1 MPAPSVDLVP
11 VLPRRPRRFSL
22 LTLPSA
28 AVARPRP
35 RRSST
40 RTQSLSLPPTHSLV
54 ADNLPPIPFAE
65 PPFMPMYQ
73 APPSP
78 RTPSRLVKAPP
89 SPSSSRPP
97 ACGLE
102 EDLWNEPPTTPRR
115 APLPS
120 SSSTSS
126 AKLPTRT
133 PPSRDLNTS
142 RLKRRLQRWTRS
154 HDLDFGCA
162 GDWSEGPAD
171 LGHAFYSSQPGGSS
185 RTSMASSSDEAGA
198 KRSHSRGQSTSSDWS
213 VSTAASSISASPVLG
228 CSIDLLPPAPLSPSP
243 CRVPLTPRS
252 AHRRRQ
258 SDEAAAVDAA
268 NQYFSRGRLSQ
279 IAEDDS
285 SRKSR
290 CSSTRRSR
298 TPSTPPPPVPRG
310 DSSSPAGL
318 AIYTAGRKLQSSL
331 EQRHSRSTSYDL
343 EVEFIETGHTTYTP
357 LSVHG
362 DDFPLNAIILPNDAF
377 LLPST
382 SPALV
387 ATPSTSS
394 TFTAESADS
403 CESATTTSTAR
414 FVRRSPI
421 AAHDMGPALDELSE
435 YFISSVPEL
444 SCSSSMTSA
453 SSAST
458 STYGDVAVKPLPHIS
473 LAPPS
478 PISPQR
484 KRAPRYNSTTTSPVV
499 SPPPT
504 PVIGGGR
511 PAAARHRRQSS
522 SFAAAEQARLAAAG
536 LVCPLRQPQV
546 LYDWI

>member
-1 MPAPSVDLVP
+1 MPAASPAPSVDLVP
-11 VLPRRPRRFSL
+11 VARPRRFSL
-22 LTLPSA
+22 LSLPSTTTST
-28 AVARPRP
+28 RP
-35 RRSST
+35 RRSSK
-40 RTQSLSLPPTHSLV
+40 RTQSLSLPSTTAV
-54 ADNLPPIPFAE
+54 ALPPIPFAE

-89 SPSSSRPP
+89 SPKAS
-97 ACGLE
+97 CGIE
-102 EDLWNEPPTTPRR
+102 EDLWNEPPTTPQRMHV
-115 APLPS
+115 PS
-120 SSSTSS
+120 ASTSS

-133 PPSRDLNTS
+133 PPSRDLNSS

-154 HDLDFGCA
+154 RDLDFGCA

-171 LGHAFYSSQPGGSS
+171 LGHNFYSSQPGGSS
-185 RTSMASSSDEAGA
+185 RTSMASSSDEAG
-198 KRSHSRGQSTSSDWS
+198 KWSHSRGQSTSSDWS
-213 VSTAASSISASPVLG
+213 VSTAASSIPASPILG
-228 CSIDLLPPAPLSPSP
+228 CSVDLLPPAPLSPSP
-243 CRVPLTPRS
+243 SRVPLTPRT
-252 AHRRRQ
+252 AHRHRQ
-258 SDEAAAVDAA
+258 ADEAAAVDAA
-268 NQYFSRGRLSQ
+268 NQYFSSRGRLSQ
-279 IAEDDS
+279 IAEDDH

-298 TPSTPPPPVPRG
+298 TPSTPPPVPR
-310 DSSSPAGL
+310 DSSPAGL
-318 AIYTAGRKLQSSL
+318 AIFAAGRKLQSSL
-331 EQRHSRSTSYDL
+331 EQHHSRSTSYDL

-387 ATPSTSS
+387 ATPSASS

-414 FVRRSPI
+414 FARRSPI
-421 AAHDMGPALDELSE
+421 AADDIGPALDELSE

-444 SCSSSMTSA
+444 SCGSSMTSSS

-458 STYGDVAVKPLPHIS
+458 YGDLVALKPLPHIS

-484 KRAPRYNSTTTSPVV
+484 KRAPRSSTTTSPAV

-504 PVIGGGR
+504 PLVGKR
-511 PAAARHRRQSS
+511 PTVARHRRQSS
-522 SFAAAEQARLAAAG
+522 SFAAAERAKLAAAG
-536 LVCPLRQPQV
+536 LVSPLQQPQV

>member
-1 MPAPSVDLVP
+1 MPVLSPPAPSVDLVP
-11 VLPRRPRRFSL
+11 VVPRPRRFSL
-22 LTLPSA
+22 LTLPSSSTA
-28 AVARPRP
+28 P
-35 RRSST
+35 RRSSK
-40 RTQSLSLPPTHSLV
+40 RTQSLSLPSTTSSV
-54 ADNLPPIPFAE
+54 ALPHIPFAE

-78 RTPSRLVKAPP
+78 RTPSRLVKAPS
-89 SPSSSRPP
+89 SPSSSRQ
-97 ACGLE
+97 ASCGVE
-102 EDLWNEPPTTPRR
+102 EDLWNEPPTTPQRMHV
-115 APLPS
+115 PLA
-120 SSSTSS
+120 STSS
-126 AKLPTRT
+126 TKLPTRT
-133 PPSRDLNTS
+133 PPSRDLNSS

-154 HDLDFGCA
+154 RDLDFGCA

-171 LGHAFYSSQPGGSS
+171 LGHAFYSTQPGGSS
-185 RTSMASSSDEAGA
+185 RTSMASSSDESG

-213 VSTAASSISASPVLG
+213 ISTAASSIPASPVLG
-228 CSIDLLPPAPLSPSP
+228 CPVDLLPSAPISPSP
-243 CRVPLTPRS
+243 SRVPLTPRT
-252 AHRRRQ
+252 AHRHRQ

-279 IAEDDS
+279 IAEDDY

-298 TPSTPPPPVPRG
+298 TPSTPPPVPR
-310 DSSSPAGL
+310 DSSPAGL
-318 AIYTAGRKLQSSL
+318 AIYAAGRKLQTSL
-331 EQRHSRSTSYDL
+331 QQQHSRSTSYDL

-357 LSVHG
+357 LSIHG

-387 ATPSTSS
+387 ATPSAAS

-403 CESATTTSTAR
+403 CESATTTSTAC
-414 FVRRSPI
+414 FPRRSPI
-421 AAHDMGPALDELSE
+421 AADDMGPALDELSE

-444 SCSSSMTSA
+444 SCGSSATSSS
-453 SSAST
+453 ST
-458 STYGDVAVKPLPHIS
+458 STYGDVLAVKPLPHIS

-484 KRAPRYNSTTTSPVV
+484 KRAPRSTTTTSPAT
-499 SPPPT
+499 SPPAT
-504 PVIGGGR
+504 PLIGKR
-511 PAAARHRRQSS
+511 PHVARHRRQSS
-522 SFAAAEQARLAAAG
+522 SFAAAEHAKLAAAG
-536 LVCPLRQPQV
+536 LVSPLQQPQV

>member
-1 MPAPSVDLVP
+1 
-11 VLPRRPRRFSL
+11 
-22 LTLPSA
+22 
-28 AVARPRP
+28 
-35 RRSST
+35 
-40 RTQSLSLPPTHSLV
+40 
-54 ADNLPPIPFAE
+54 
-65 PPFMPMYQ
+65 MPMYQ

-89 SPSSSRPP
+89 SPSSSRQP
-97 ACGLE
+97 AYGVE
-102 EDLWNEPPTTPRR
+102 EDLWNEPPTTPQR
-115 APLPS
+115 AHTPS
-120 SSSTSS
+120 SSAASSSS

-133 PPSRDLNTS
+133 PPSRDLNSS

-154 HDLDFGCA
+154 RDLDFGCA
-162 GDWSEGPAD
+162 GDWSEGPSDLVRPRSRSPRPPERDLDAD
-171 LGHAFYSSQPGGSS
+171 SRCLSSSQGHAFYSSQPGGSS

-198 KRSHSRGQSTSSDWS
+198 KWSHSRGQSTSSDWS
-213 VSTAASSISASPVLG
+213 VSTAASSIPTSPILG

-243 CRVPLTPRS
+243 SRVPLTPRS

-290 CSSTRRSR
+290 CSSARRSR
-298 TPSTPPPPVPRG
+298 TPSTPPPVPK

-331 EQRHSRSTSYDL
+331 QQHHSRSASYDL
-343 EVEFIETGHTTYTP
+343 EVEFIETGHTTFTP

-362 DDFPLNAIILPNDAF
+362 DDFPLDAIILPSDAF
-377 LLPST
+377 LLPPST

-387 ATPSTSS
+387 ATPSASS

-403 CESATTTSTAR
+403 CESAATASTAR
-414 FVRRSPI
+414 FAQHRRSPI
-421 AAHDMGPALDELSE
+421 AADDMGPALDELSD

-444 SCSSSMTSA
+444 SCGSSATSSSGA
-453 SSAST
+453 
-458 STYGDVAVKPLPHIS
+458 STYGADLVVAAAVRPLPHIS

-484 KRAPRYNSTTTSPVV
+484 KQAPRYSSSATTSPAV

-504 PVIGGGR
+504 PLIGRR
-511 PAAARHRRQSS
+511 PNVARHRRQSS
-522 SFAAAEQARLAAAG
+522 SFAAAERAKLAAAG
-536 LVCPLRQPQV
+536 LVDPLQQPQV